1 MKGFHSIEN
10 VFQTI
15 SNSKEDIQINS
26 IILPLKSNNPFFI
39 FLNLLW
45 LLQYRKGIF
54 HVTGH
59 VHYAALFLPSQ
70 RTMLTIHDLG
80 FLYQYKG
87 WKRSMMRWLFLDW
100 PLRRIKCITT
110 VSQKTKTEILKY
122 CKFPSENIFVI
133 PNPVQST
140 IRYQPK
146 QFNVDKPII
155 LFIGTKPNKNLDRT
169 IESLNGLK
177 VHLRIIGKLNT
188 THLNNLSINN
198 IEYSNGICLSNE
210 ELANEYVNADMV
222 LFPSIYEGFGLPI
235 IESFEAGRPIITSN
249 LEPMNIIAEDAAYLV
264 DPYDTVT
271 IRDSVIQVIEDEKLR
286 IEKVTKGLEIAK
298 KYSVDT
304 IRTMYEQLW
313 RNVTSSLD

>member
-26 IILPLKSNNPFFI
+26 IILLLKSNNPFFI

-87 WKRSMMRWLFLDW
+87 WKRSIMRWLFLNW
-100 PLRRIKCITT
+100 PLRRIKYITT
-110 VSQKTKTEILKY
+110 VSEKTKTEILKY
-122 CKFPSENIFVI
+122 SKFPSENIFVI
-133 PNPVQST
+133 PNPVQSM
-140 IRYQPK
+140 IRCQPK
-146 QFNVDKPII
+146 QFNVEKPII

-188 THLNNLSINN
+188 AHLNNLSINN

-264 DPYDTVT
+264 DPYDKMT
-271 IRDSVIQVIEDEKLR
+271 IRDSVLQVIEDERFR

-304 IRTMYEQLW
+304 IRKMYEQLW
-313 RNVTSSLD
+313 RSVASSLD